1 MIYGV
6 GDDMEFAYFP
16 VTGVCSL
23 IATDYAGDGV
33 EMASVGREGMVG
45 VPGALSGQ
53 RMVGEVVQQITG
65 YIART
70 PMTVVRTEVER
81 RGAFSQILERYAVAL
96 LSAIGQGVVCNR
108 HHPVESR
115 AARWLLATHD
125 RVGAEM
131 FRLTQDFLATMLGV
145 TRPQVT
151 LAAASLRNAG
161 LIDYRR
167 GEIQIRDRIGLE
179 DASCECYGV
188 LRDEFDRLL
197 GDSNGRP
204 WVPVGG

>member
-1 MIYGV
+1 MLG
-6 GDDMEFAYFP
+6 
-16 VTGVCSL
+16 L
-23 IATDYAGDGV
+23 
-33 EMASVGREGMVG
+33 
-45 VPGALSGQ
+45 PGALGAQ
-53 RMVGEVVQQITG
+53 RMVGEVIQQITG
-65 YIART
+65 DLAR
-70 PMTVVRTEVER
+70 MSISDLRAEIER
-81 RGAFSQILERYAVAL
+81 RGALSQVMERYSVAL
-96 LSAIGQGVVCNR
+96 ISAIGQGVVCNR

-125 RVGAEM
+125 RAGVDS

-161 LIDYRR
+161 LISYRR
-167 GEIQIRDRIGLE
+167 GQLQILDRDGLE

-197 GDSNGRP
+197 GDSNGNP

>member
-1 MIYGV
+1 MIYPV
-6 GDDMEFAYFP
+6 GEEIEFAYFP
-16 VTGVCSL
+16 LTGVCSL

-33 EMASVGREGMVG
+33 EMASVGREGMIG
-45 VPGALSGQ
+45 LPGALSGQ

-65 YIART
+65 HMLRT
-70 PMTVVRTEVER
+70 PIGEVRSEIER
-81 RGAFSQILERYAVAL
+81 RGALSHIVERYTVAL

-125 RVGAEM
+125 RVGADS

-167 GEIQIRDRIGLE
+167 GEIRILDRQRLE

-197 GDSNGRP
+197 GDANGNP